1 MPETI
6 GKGITL
12 YISALKDTA
21 PLAAQKKPIEP
32 LSRQKPAPL
41 KSLEV
46 AISKKARY
54 RSREERVA
62 IS

>member
-6 GKGITL
+6 GNGIAS
-12 YISALKDTA
+12 YISALKDTV
-21 PLAAQKKPIEP
+21 PLAAQKEPIEP

-46 AISKKARY
+46 TISKQARD
-54 RSREERVA
+54 RSREERVT

>member
-6 GKGITL
+6 GKDIAL

-21 PLAAQKKPIEP
+21 PLAAQKEPIEP
-32 LSRQKPAPL
+32 LSHQEPTPL

-46 AISKKARY
+46 TIRKQAMAC
-54 RSREERVA
+54 SREE
-62 IS
+62 

>member
-6 GKGITL
+6 GKDIAL
-12 YISALKDTA
+12 YIAALNDTA
-21 PLAAQKKPIEP
+21 PLAAQKEPIKP
-32 LSRQKPAPL
+32 LSHQKPAPL

-46 AISKKARY
+46 TISKQARD
-54 RSREERVA
+54 RSREERVT